1 MDVIEFNKSEIVVQ
15 KQLLQR
21 DIHVGFLKKQAE
33 KSAEKK
39 RAALDEG
46 LSGEEVVLEFT
57 ASMVHPKM
65 TSGIQSSRMSFAA
78 VAKASPTICLITRTR
93 LLIAYKNVHPEGNK
107 ISDAAKL
114 LGEPVN
120 VFITSLDD
128 IYDIQMTQFGKS
140 RGMTVTTRNSTY
152 QFVTT
157 SPSPPELI
165 PLLKSSNEEVGRV
178 APAQSVDVPEQIKKF
193 AELRDQGIIT
203 DEEFLEQKKKLL
215 S

>member
-1 MDVIEFNKSEIVVQ
+1 M
-15 KQLLQR
+15 
-21 DIHVGFLKKQAE
+21 GFLKKQAE
-33 KSAEKK
+33 KSVEKK
-39 RAALDEG
+39 RVALEEA

-65 TSGIQSSRMSFAA
+65 TSGVQSSRTSFGA
-78 VAKASPTICLITRTR
+78 VAKASPTICLITKTR
-93 LLIAYKNVHPEGNK
+93 LLIAYKNVHPEGTK

-114 LGEPVN
+114 MSEPVN

-128 IYDIQMTQFGKS
+128 IHDIQITQFGKS
-140 RGMTVTTRNSTY
+140 KGMTVTTRNSAY
-152 QFVTT
+152 QFVST
-157 SPSPPELI
+157 SPIPTEII
-165 PLLKSSNEEVGRV
+165 PLLKSSLEDGRAAIV
-178 APAQSVDVPEQIKKF
+178 QSVDVPEQLRKF

>member
-1 MDVIEFNKSEIVVQ
+1 M
-15 KQLLQR
+15 
-21 DIHVGFLKKQAE
+21 GFLKKQAE
-33 KSAEKK
+33 KSVEKK
-39 RAALDEG
+39 RVALDEA

-65 TSGIQSSRMSFAA
+65 TTGVQSSRTSFGA
-78 VAKASPTICLITRTR
+78 VAKASPTICLITKTR
-93 LLIAYKNVHPEGNK
+93 LLIAYKNVHPEGTK

-114 LGEPVN
+114 MSEPVN

-128 IYDIQMTQFGKS
+128 IHDIQITQFGKS
-140 RGMTVTTRNSTY
+140 KGMTVTTRNSAY
-152 QFVTT
+152 QFVST
-157 SPSPPELI
+157 SPIPSEII
-165 PLLKSSNEEVGRV
+165 PLLKTSLEVGKVRIG
-178 APAQSVDVPEQIKKF
+178 QSVDVPEQLRKF

>member
-1 MDVIEFNKSEIVVQ
+1 M
-15 KQLLQR
+15 
-21 DIHVGFLKKQAE
+21 GFLKKQAE
-33 KSAEKK
+33 KSVEKK
-39 RAALDEG
+39 RVALDEA

-65 TSGIQSSRMSFAA
+65 TTGVQSSRTSFGA
-78 VAKASPTICLITRTR
+78 VAKASPTICLITKSR
-93 LLIAYKNVHPEGNK
+93 LLIAYKNTHPEGTK

-114 LGEPVN
+114 MSEPVN

-128 IYDIQMTQFGKS
+128 IHDIQITQFGKS
-140 RGMTVTTRNSTY
+140 KGMTVTTRNSAY
-152 QFVTT
+152 QFVST
-157 SPSPPELI
+157 SPIPSEII
-165 PLLKSSNEEVGRV
+165 PLLKSSLEVGKV
-178 APAQSVDVPEQIKKF
+178 EIGQSVDVPEQLRKF

>member
-1 MDVIEFNKSEIVVQ
+1 M
-15 KQLLQR
+15 
-21 DIHVGFLKKQAE
+21 GFLKKQAE
-33 KSAEKK
+33 KSVEKK
-39 RAALDEG
+39 RVVLDEA

-65 TSGIQSSRMSFAA
+65 TSGVQSSRTPFGA
-78 VAKASPTICLITRTR
+78 VAKASPTICLITKTR
-93 LLIAYKNVHPEGNK
+93 LLIAYKNVHPEGTK

-114 LGEPVN
+114 MSEPVN

-128 IYDIQMTQFGKS
+128 IHDIQITQFGKS
-140 RGMTVTTRNSTY
+140 KGMTVTTRNSAY
-152 QFVTT
+152 QFVST
-157 SPSPPELI
+157 SPIPSEII
-165 PLLKSSNEEVGRV
+165 PLLKSSLEVGKV
-178 APAQSVDVPEQIKKF
+178 EVVQSVDVPEQLRKF